1 MRHFVLVISCVTS
14 HRGQN
19 VREGNDLYF
28 KHQILQ
34 QQVASEEVLLP
45 NSNLY
50 LVLPLQ
56 HSDNM
61 G

>member
-1 MRHFVLVISCVTS
+1 M
-14 HRGQN
+14 
-19 VREGNDLYF
+19 REGNDLYF